1 MVVDINVMNLVVN
14 EILPIKLESVYLTV
28 VVGV

>member
-1 MVVDINVMNLVVN
+1 MAVDINVMNLDVK

-28 VVGV
+28 ADDA

>member
-1 MVVDINVMNLVVN
+1 MVVDINVMNLGVN

>member
-1 MVVDINVMNLVVN
+1 MAVDINVMNLAVN

-28 VVGV
+28 ADDA